1 MERYHTI
8 LAEINQNSG
17 QNQALLCFYQIMF
30 KLAIENQGE
39 QNMGHLSRLSRRR
52 SRYNNIASNAI
63 CYKHDDNEKFIL
75 TKVLVYLYSIIEK
88 HFIIDEETI
97 EMVSWG
103 LEKDNAV
110 IVDFLLNCIVKCN
123 PKKQNRNVEDSFRQS
138 TDGDIPRDKFGQPD
152 IMELLE
158 RTDSKYFKGF
168 KTLLLNTIDKK
179 INSFKN
185 RAKGELEHN
194 IEFLQ
199 KMFNLNAVETE
210 LCTFLFINEI
220 CEDWRDY
227 FISHLK
233 CNEYSGKKYLISI
246 LGDDCKSIY
255 EVLHGSLKKS
265 AILDFDSYYGSSS
278 FSIEDNIVSW
288 LQYPADKLFS
298 RGLYQ
303 SVQKSSTPLDYH
315 FAAPEIVNH
324 ILNLLNYQAESSNHI
339 LLYGV
344 PGSGKSSF
352 ARGLAEQLDCPAF
365 EILRGG
371 DDDEDN
377 KSSSRQTA
385 IRACINM
392 NINNKPLI
400 IVDEAD
406 NLLNTQSAWTSRGE
420 TQDKGWL
427 NDLLD
432 EPNLKFIWITNSID
446 GIETSVM
453 RRFAYSIHFKPFN
466 RKQRIQVW
474 ENILQRYEVSNLIN
488 HKNIEELAR
497 RYDVSAGAVDL
508 AVKKALE
515 GAALK
520 NDDDEISDEKRD
532 KFINSIQLTLN
543 AHQTLLNHGE
553 PIKDKNNIDADYSLE
568 GLNIEGNFNQVMVT
582 IKKFDEYLK
591 SGRKGS
597 VNNLNILFYG
607 QSGTGKSELAKYIA
621 DTIDRSIVYKS
632 ISDIQSKWVG
642 DTEKNIRSAFEEA
655 EQEEAVLV
663 FDEAD
668 SMLFNRE
675 KAQRSWEVSFT
686 NEFLNQMERFRGIL
700 ICTTNLL
707 SEMDSASMRRFS
719 HKIGLKYLTGDGN
732 IVFYNKMI
740 APLIAD
746 KLDSKNENLLRKHT
760 TLAAGDFKVVRNNF
774 AFYLPEELTH
784 DECIKALIE
793 EAGHKKRYADG
804 EKIGFLKK

>member
-1 MERYHTI
+1 
-8 LAEINQNSG
+8 
-17 QNQALLCFYQIMF
+17 
-30 KLAIENQGE
+30 
-39 QNMGHLSRLSRRR
+39 MGHLSRLSRRR
-52 SRYNNIASNAI
+52 RSSYNHIASNAI
-63 CYKHDDNEKFIL
+63 YYKHDDNEKFIL
-75 TKVLVYLYSIIEK
+75 TKLLGYLYRIIDK
-88 HFIIDEETI
+88 HFIIDEETMEI
-97 EMVSWG
+97 VLLG
-103 LEKDNAV
+103 LENDTAA
-110 IVDFLLNCIVKCN
+110 ITDFLFNCIFQGRQGKKPNRGKHQKFN
-123 PKKQNRNVEDSFRQS
+123 PLFEDPYSILDDSVIQTADEIPTDQS
-138 TDGDIPRDKFGQPD
+138 GNPD
-152 IMELLE
+152 IMELLK
-158 RTDSKYFKGF
+158 RTDSKHFKRF
-168 KTLLLNTIDKK
+168 KILLLNAIDNK

-185 RAKGELEHN
+185 RAEGELEQN
-194 IEFLQ
+194 IELLQ
-199 KMFNLNAVETE
+199 KMFNLNDAETE

-220 CEDWRDY
+220 CESWRDY

-233 CNEYSGKKYLISI
+233 CNEYSGKKYLTSI
-246 LGDDCKSIY
+246 LGNDCKSIY
-255 EVLHGSLKKS
+255 SVLHGSLKKA
-265 AILDFDSYYGSSS
+265 AILDFNSYSGGN

-298 RGLYQ
+298 RGFYQ
-303 SVQKSSTPLDYH
+303 HVEKSTMPLDYH
-315 FAAPEIVNH
+315 FIDSEVMEH
-324 ILNLLNYQAESSNHI
+324 LLSLLNYNGKSSNHI
-339 LLYGV
+339 LLYGS

-352 ARGLAEQLDCPAF
+352 ARGLAEQLGCPAF

-377 KSSSRQTA
+377 KSSTRQTA

-392 NINNKPLI
+392 NANNRPLI

-420 TQDKGWL
+420 IQDKGWL

-446 GIETSVM
+446 SIETSVM

-466 RKQRIQVW
+466 RKQRVQLW
-474 ENILQRYEVSNLIN
+474 ENVLKRHEISNLID
-488 HKNIEELAR
+488 HKNIEELAS

-515 GAALK
+515 VTAIK
-520 NDDDEISDEKRD
+520 NGNDEILDETRD

-543 AHQTLLNHGE
+543 AHQTLLNHGN

-568 GLNIEGNFNQVMVT
+568 GLNIEGDFNQVLVK

-591 SGRKGS
+591 SGRKAG

-621 DTIDRSIVYKS
+621 NMLDRSIVYKS

-655 EQEEAVLV
+655 EKEEAVLV

-732 IVFYNKMI
+732 MIFYNKMI
-740 APLIAD
+740 APMIAD
-746 KLDSKNENLLRKHT
+746 KLDSKNESLLKQQT

-774 AFYLPEELTH
+774 AFYPPDELTH
-784 DECIKALIE
+784 DECVQAIIH
-793 EAGHKKRYADG
+793 EAVHKKRYVEG
-804 EKIGFLKK
+804 EKIGFLRK

>member
-1 MERYHTI
+1 
-8 LAEINQNSG
+8 
-17 QNQALLCFYQIMF
+17 
-30 KLAIENQGE
+30 
-39 QNMGHLSRLSRRR
+39 
-52 SRYNNIASNAI
+52 
-63 CYKHDDNEKFIL
+63 
-75 TKVLVYLYSIIEK
+75 
-88 HFIIDEETI
+88 
-97 EMVSWG
+97 
-103 LEKDNAV
+103 
-110 IVDFLLNCIVKCN
+110 
-123 PKKQNRNVEDSFRQS
+123 
-138 TDGDIPRDKFGQPD
+138 
-152 IMELLE
+152 
-158 RTDSKYFKGF
+158 
-168 KTLLLNTIDKK
+168 
-179 INSFKN
+179 
-185 RAKGELEHN
+185 
-194 IEFLQ
+194 
-199 KMFNLNAVETE
+199 
-210 LCTFLFINEI
+210 
-220 CEDWRDY
+220 
-227 FISHLK
+227 
-233 CNEYSGKKYLISI
+233 
-246 LGDDCKSIY
+246 
-255 EVLHGSLKKS
+255 VLHGSLKKS
-265 AILDFDSYYGSSS
+265 AILDFNSYSGGN

-303 SVQKSSTPLDYH
+303 HVQKSTTPLDYH
-315 FAAPEIVNH
+315 FISPQVVAH
-324 ILNLLNYQAESSNHI
+324 ILNLLNYQGESSNHI
-339 LLYGV
+339 LLYGS

-365 EILRGG
+365 EILRGD

-377 KSSSRQTA
+377 KSSTRQTA
-385 IRACINM
+385 IRACINL
-392 NINNKPLI
+392 NVNNRPLI

-406 NLLNTQSAWTSRGE
+406 NILNTQSAWTSRGE

-466 RKQRIQVW
+466 RKQRVQLW
-474 ENILQRYEVSNLIN
+474 ENVLQRYDSSNLIEN
-488 HKNIEELAR
+488 KELEELAR
-497 RYDVSAGAVDL
+497 RYDVSAGAIDL
-508 AVKKALE
+508 AVKKAVEVVIKPVVESISSIE
-515 GAALK
+515 GEQIASSKTAALEVIALPK
-520 NDDDEISDEKRD
+520 QNFIS
-532 KFINSIQLTLN
+532 SIKMTLD
-543 AHQTLLNHGE
+543 AHQTLLNHGDS
-553 PIKDKNNIDADYSLE
+553 IKDKDNIDDSYSLH
-568 GLNIEGNFNQVMVT
+568 GLNIEGDFNQVMVK

-621 DTIDRSIVYKS
+621 NTLDRSIVYKS

-675 KAQRSWEVSFT
+675 KAQRSWEISFT

-719 HKIGLKYLTGDGN
+719 HKIGLKYLNSDGN
-732 IVFYNKMI
+732 VIFYNRMI

-746 KLDSKNENLLRKHT
+746 KLDSKNESILKRQI

-774 AFYLPEELTH
+774 AFYSPEELTH
-784 DECIKALIE
+784 NECVQALVN
-793 EAGHKKRYADG
+793 EASHKKRYVDG